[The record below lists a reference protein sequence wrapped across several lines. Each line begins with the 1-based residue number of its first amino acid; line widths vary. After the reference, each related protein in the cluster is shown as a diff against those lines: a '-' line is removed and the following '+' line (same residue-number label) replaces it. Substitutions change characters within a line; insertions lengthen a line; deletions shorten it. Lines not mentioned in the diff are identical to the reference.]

1 MAHIW
6 RLSSRILLVY
16 IYLYLFR
23 THESTS
29 TSLPSDSTTHSALHQ
44 LSNPAH
50 DMLASQPF
58 SSYTCQRRSAYRT
71 SDITAPLTQQEQH
84 RRSELFG
91 HRNSPQHI
99 LFRPLVRQSPLPRF
113 RAQRRVNVTGADSI
127 HSDRRISFSW
137 LLAGIWVCFRDRAT
151 GKSVLWVTPFRGKRS
166 SELVHCRFRSVVRG
180 SVDAVI
186 GNVT

>member
-6 RLSSRILLVY
+6 RLSSTVLLVY

-29 TSLPSDSTTHSALHQ
+29 TSLPSYSTTRSALHR

-50 DMLASQPF
+50 TMLASQPF
-58 SSYTCQRRSAYRT
+58 SFYICQRRSAYRT
-71 SDITAPLTQQEQH
+71 SDITAPFAQQEQH
-84 RRSELFG
+84 WRSELFG

-99 LFRPLVRQSPLPRF
+99 LFRPLVRQPPLPRF
-113 RAQRRVNVTGADSI
+113 RAQRCVYMTGANGI

-151 GKSVLWVTPFRGKRS
+151 GKSILWVTPFRGKRS
-166 SELVHCRFRSVVRG
+166 SELVHCGFRSIVRG
-180 SVDAVI
+180 SVDSVVR
-186 GNVT
+186 NVT